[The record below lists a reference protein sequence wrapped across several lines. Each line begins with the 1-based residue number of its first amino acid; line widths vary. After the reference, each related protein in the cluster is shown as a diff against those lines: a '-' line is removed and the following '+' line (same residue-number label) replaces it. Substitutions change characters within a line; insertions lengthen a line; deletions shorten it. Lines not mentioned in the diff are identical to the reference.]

1 MTKQIEQPI
10 KYGKNDVEIISK
22 RKLFNGFFQMV
33 EYQFRHRLFAGDGVK
48 KFAVKFLNAAMLAW
62 FYPMTRKQIVLF

>member
-22 RKLFNGFFQMV
+22 RKLFNGFFKWLNINFV
-33 EYQFRHRLFAGDGVK
+33 IAFRGGWSKEIRREV
-48 KFAVKFLNAAMLAW
+48 LNAAMLAW
-62 FYPMTRKQIVLF
+62 FTL